1 MCYSAE
7 VSAGTFGFVFL
18 IAMYLWLQGT
28 NSIQRA
34 IAVCLVIIAS
44 MQLVE
49 FGLWM
54 APECGMANKV
64 LTTLV
69 PITLYLQPVLIHTAI
84 GYFNAGWLD
93 RNVYLGIAKFFT
105 LLFPLFLIFIAK
117 DIGKCTTV
125 DSCGHLAWP
134 ALKSDGAFFGMEALY
149 HMLMILALGTLK
161 NTTFSIFYLVLSAA
175 GYFVSKKYYRDSW
188 GSVWC
193 HFVNAL
199 AVGAVFT

>member
-7 VSAGTFGFVFL
+7 VSIGTFGFVFL
-18 IAMYLWLQGT
+18 LAAYLWQEGPT
-28 NSIQRA
+28 VKKA
-34 IAVCLVIIAS
+34 IALCLVIIAS

-49 FGLWM
+49 FGLWK
-54 APECGMANKV
+54 APSCGVANKV

-69 PITLYLQPVLIHTAI
+69 PITLYLQPLVIHAVI
-84 GYFNAGWLD
+84 GYFNAGLLD
-93 RNVYLGIAKFFT
+93 KSVYLGIAKM
-105 LLFPLFLIFIAK
+105 LGVLFPFFLLFIAK

-134 ALKSDGAFFGMEALY
+134 ALKPDGSFFGMEAIY
-149 HMLMILALGTLK
+149 HMLMIAGLGTLK
-161 NTTFSIFYLVLSAA
+161 NTTFSIFYLTLSAIS
-175 GYFVSKKYYRDSW
+175 YFVSKKYYRDSW

-199 AVGAVFT
+199 AIGAVFT